1 MKKRCYPVFIIS
13 RLTSGEV
20 RRLSTYSGG
29 FDPRTRY
36 QHAIVVLGEGRGLS
50 IRIRWVRVP
59 SMAPILLSESKHGV
73 GASLLTKNELGSI
86 PSRTAK
92 QLGAVMGYGV
102 ALQASWLEGFD
113 SLGLH
118 QFLKVDKRTCVVNT
132 CRESS
137 SGSPLCVQSNGLS
150 NQFISLKRYQVAY
163 TVWGRVVQVQILV
176 GRPSIM
182 HL

>member
-1 MKKRCYPVFIIS
+1 MLSCFIIS

-36 QHAIVVLGEGRGLS
+36 QHAIVVLGEGSGLS

-86 PSRTAK
+86 PSRTAN
-92 QLGAVMGYGV
+92 QLEAVVGLYFIYSHRVPFSLNLIQSLSVLICSSTGTPLPASRLYGTHPAGCV
-102 ALQASWLEGFD
+102 KNFTP
-113 SLGLH
+113 LGNNCG
-118 QFLKVDKRTCVVNT
+118 K
-132 CRESS
+132 
-137 SGSPLCVQSNGLS
+137 
-150 NQFISLKRYQVAY
+150 
-163 TVWGRVVQVQILV
+163 
-176 GRPSIM
+176 
-182 HL
+182 

>member
-1 MKKRCYPVFIIS
+1 MLSCFITS

-36 QHAIVVLGEGRGLS
+36 QHAIVVLGEGSGLS

-86 PSRTAK
+86 PSRTAIIEAHTDPPC
-92 QLGAVMGYGV
+92 GGEI
-102 ALQASWLEGFD
+102 ASE
-113 SLGLH
+113 
-118 QFLKVDKRTCVVNT
+118 R
-132 CRESS
+132 
-137 SGSPLCVQSNGLS
+137 
-150 NQFISLKRYQVAY
+150 
-163 TVWGRVVQVQILV
+163 
-176 GRPSIM
+176 
-182 HL
+182 